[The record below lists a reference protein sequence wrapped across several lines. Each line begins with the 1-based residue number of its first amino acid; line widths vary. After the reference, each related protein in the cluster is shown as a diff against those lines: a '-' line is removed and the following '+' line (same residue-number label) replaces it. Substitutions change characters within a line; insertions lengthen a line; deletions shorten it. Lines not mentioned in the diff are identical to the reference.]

1 MLNVAVVVGRLTADP
16 ELRYTPNNVAVL
28 SFTVACGRSYVKAGA
43 ERQTDFIDVVAWRST
58 AEFIS
63 KYFRKGNQI
72 AVQGSI
78 QTRSYTDSQ
87 GNKRKA
93 VEIVADNVHFV
104 DSKASQNSKSG
115 NSYPY
120 PTDAPA
126 VQEPSSFT
134 SGSVDDFA
142 EVESDL
148 DVPF

>member
-1 MLNVAVVVGRLTADP
+1 M
-16 ELRYTPNNVAVL
+16 
-28 SFTVACGRSYVKAGA
+28 
-43 ERQTDFIDVVAWRST
+43 
-58 AEFIS
+58 
-63 KYFRKGNQI
+63 
-72 AVQGSI
+72 QGSI

-104 DSKASQNSKSG
+104 DSKASQNSQSG